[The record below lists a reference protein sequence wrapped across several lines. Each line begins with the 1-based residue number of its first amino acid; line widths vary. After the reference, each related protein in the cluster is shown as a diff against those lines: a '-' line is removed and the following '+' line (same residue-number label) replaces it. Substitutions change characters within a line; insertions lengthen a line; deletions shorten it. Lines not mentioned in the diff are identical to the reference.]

1 MFKQFLICRTYL
13 EEQLRINKELEDDVE
28 DDLQDLQAILGLGKK
43 EAADI
48 TTEVTSKAYRY
59 HLPILCHCV

>member
-1 MFKQFLICRTYL
+1 M

-28 DDLQDLQAILGLGKK
+28 DDLQDLQSILGLGKK

-48 TTEVTSKAYRY
+48 TTEITSKAYRY
-59 HLPILCHCV
+59 QPKFPPSLVVQLPISYV